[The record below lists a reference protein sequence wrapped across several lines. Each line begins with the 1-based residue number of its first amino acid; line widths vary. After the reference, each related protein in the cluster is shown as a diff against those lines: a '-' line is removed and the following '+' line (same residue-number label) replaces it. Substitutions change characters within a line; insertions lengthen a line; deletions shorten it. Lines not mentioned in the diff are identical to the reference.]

1 MGKIEMEDL
10 ISPFVEE
17 SFQALNPKFGIK
29 MRGFATVGD
38 TKTAPGFS
46 FFRYKLQR
54 ENHIIMFNALKTC
67 PTLLIIGVQVA
78 DSVVQLRGL
87 FFLPVI
93 ETVRNLGIKKISL
106 DTNSFFSTHHR
117 EEEIGGE

>member
-54 ENHIIMFNALKTC
+54 GEPHYHVQCVEN
-67 PTLLIIGVQVA
+67 
-78 DSVVQLRGL
+78 
-87 FFLPVI
+87 LPH
-93 ETVRNLGIKKISL
+93 TTDNRCS
-106 DTNSFFSTHHR
+106 SR
-117 EEEIGGE
+117 